1 MAPIRTG
8 MSPLQIFK
16 HPVTYALIV
25 VVSVF
30 SGILTWVTTRADESN
45 DKCWEEVRMLRRENT
60 DLYRSLLV
68 KNGIIED
75 IKKQPDSLRKDSI

>member
-1 MAPIRTG
+1 MAPLKTG

-16 HPVTYALIV
+16 YPVTYALIV
-25 VVSVF
+25 VVGTF
-30 SGILTWVTTRADESN
+30 SGILTWVTSRSDASN
-45 DKCWEEVRMLRRENT
+45 DKCWEEVRLLRKENT

-75 IKKQPDSLRKDSI
+75 IKKAPDSLKKDSI